1 VTLIL
6 LEAARPEIALQAEM
20 RRVWSKMDRMDDES
34 ARRVLDGVVE
44 MRKDILDRLTALP
57 TTTIEGQ
64 ETYQATALRT
74 LAVDLD
80 EIGGRFAARYSRELG
95 EDMRGMARYSDETH
109 RAALAQLARAMDV
122 PPALISLSP
131 LGLSDTQIEAAI
143 LLNQSAIKNVSQA
156 VVSEINKQ
164 VSMVVF
170 GGQSRWDA
178 IKNIRAALGTTGK
191 DLGAL
196 TKRAMTIER
205 TAMIQAF
212 SVAQEHA
219 YKQAKE
225 EMPEGRVEFVTV
237 QDRRVDPICVGLSG
251 ATKEPGGTFPGGYS
265 APPIHPNC
273 RCRMVWSMPGWGS
286 LKMKTRGST

>member
-20 RRVWSKMDRMDDES
+20 RRVWAKMDRMDDES
-34 ARRVLDGVVE
+34 ARRVLDGVSE

-74 LAVDLD
+74 LAADLD
-80 EIGGRFAARYSRELG
+80 EIGGRFAQRYSRELG

-109 RAALAQLARAMDV
+109 RAALAQLARSMDV
-122 PPALISLSP
+122 PPALISLAP
-131 LGLSDTQIEAAI
+131 LGLSDVQIEAAI

-156 VVSEINKQ
+156 VVQAVNREIQ
-164 VSMVVF
+164 MVVF

-191 DLGAL
+191 DIGAL
-196 TKRAMTIER
+196 TKRAMLIER

-212 SVAQEHA
+212 STAADHA
-219 YKQAKE
+219 YKQASE
-225 EMPEGRVEFVTV
+225 ELSGLRVEWVTV
-237 QDRRVDPICVGLSG
+237 QDRRVDPKCVALSG
-251 ATKEPGGTFPGGYS
+251 ATKEPGGTFPGGVS
-265 APPIHPNC
+265 APPLHPAC
-273 RCRMVWSMPGWGS
+273 RCRLVGQLPGWGS